1 MSEAVFLLRKDGG
14 NEVHCNRVGGNEEF
28 KLSLHLDSLIDCFKW
43 RKIIKTVVG
52 Q

>member
-1 MSEAVFLLRKDGG
+1 MSEAVSLLRKDGG
-14 NEVHCNRVGGNEEF
+14 NEVHCNQVGGNEF

-43 RKIIKTVVG
+43 RKTIKTVVG